1 MIFEFLFQQYFNHSM
16 IVIELI
22 SIKYKL
28 DNNQKMIE
36 IMLKNPQKP

>member
-16 IVIELI
+16 IVMELI